1 MSKIDMSDV
10 LEKESK
16 RKSKSKQK
24 EALIPKNSIIIF
36 AILCFLFATVIILVV
51 NKLVDLPFQVNN
63 RNLSV
68 VVQDSVN
75 VSEMKIDQVR
85 KSFLLILPNS
95 FWDHSNFTDIDYS
108 NKTIGL
114 AVNNVLGYDMKKQ
127 NWSYRQ
133 ADDGITQIVSVVGK
147 LTLEN
152 VKFEAII
159 QFNIVDDHTYFYD
172 LQLKEDIRRA
182 RYLPATPKQKILLI
196 QMMYRG

>member
-36 AILCFLFATVIILVV
+36 AILCFFFATVIILVV

>member
-16 RKSKSKQK
+16 KKSKSKQK

-36 AILCFLFATVIILVV
+36 AILCFFFATVIIFVV

-95 FWDHSNFTDIDYS
+95 FWDHTNFTDIDYS

-114 AVNNVLGYDMKKQ
+114 SVNNVLGYDMKKQ

-172 LQLKEDIRRA
+172 LQLKEDIRCA